1 MPPNVFDDVPRLLI
15 VPLDTVTPP
24 IVLLVVEALDIVPF
38 ERILAFALLSSEL
51 DSVHPP
57 IVLDVAAVLEIV
69 PPLN

>member
-15 VPLDTVTPP
+15 IPPDRVTPP